1 MLAKGG
7 EIMAKRIGVLTAG
20 GDAPGLNVCLK
31 AIVYS
36 AIDRGFEVIGI
47 RKGWEGL
54 LRYDPNDPDTHA
66 ANAMIM
72 TKSRTRDI
80 DRTSGSF
87 LHSSRL
93 DPSEV
98 SPQALPS
105 FLQHLR
111 QDDEAVNTTAHIK
124 QALERLQVETLV
136 VLGDNAALNYAGRLS
151 RDGVP
156 LIGVPKTVHNDVTG
170 SDYSLGFSTA
180 LGRGVRFVHEVRAMA
195 GSREEIAVVEILG
208 RTTGLV
214 TLMTALLSSSD
225 RALIPEVSFDP
236 ERLAKMLLEDQKS
249 NPNNYAILTMSEAAT
264 VAPEKA
270 LKYVPEMSRLE
281 KQSLA
286 ALMLAAK
293 TEEEGEGYT
302 VEMGARVSGTGP
314 MVTEIL
320 ENLTGQRFMF
330 QPLSLLIRTAV
341 PDGQDL
347 IGALNFA
354 LMAVN
359 LAAAGKTGRLTAYR
373 QQENYID
380 LPIETVFEPGGNI
393 DVAEHY
399 DAAAYTAQPSIM
411 WASRI

>member
-1 MLAKGG
+1 
-7 EIMAKRIGVLTAG
+7 MAKRIGVLTAG

-31 AIVYS
+31 AIVYN

-54 LRYDPNDPDTHA
+54 LHYDPKNPDTHA

-72 TKSRTRDI
+72 TKSRVRDI
-80 DRTSGSF
+80 DRMSGSF

-93 DPSEV
+93 NPREV
-98 SPQALPS
+98 GPKALPS
-105 FLQHLR
+105 FLEHRIEGDQPVDTTDHIQRAFEEL
-111 QDDEAVNTTAHIK
+111 DLEA
-124 QALERLQVETLV
+124 LV
-136 VLGDNAALNYAGRLS
+136 VLGDNDALHYAAHLS
-151 RDGVP
+151 GKGVP
-156 LIGVPKTVHNDVTG
+156 LVGVPKTVHNDVNG
-170 SDYSLGFSTA
+170 SDYSVGFSTA

-195 GSREEIAVVEILG
+195 GSREEIAVVEVLG
-208 RTTGLV
+208 RSTGLV
-214 TLMTALLSSSD
+214 TLMTAFLAGSD

-236 ERLAKMLLEDQKS
+236 ERLASLLVEDQKA

-270 LKYVPEMSRLE
+270 LNYVPELNRLA
-281 KQSLA
+281 KQSLSA
-286 ALMLAAK
+286 YMLAAK
-293 TEEEGEGYT
+293 TSEEGGGYT
-302 VEMGARVSGTGP
+302 VAIGSRVSGTGA

-320 ENLTGQRFMF
+320 ENMTGQRFIF
-330 QPLSLLIRTAV
+330 QPLSLLIRTAI

-347 IGALNFA
+347 IGAVNFA
-354 LMAVN
+354 IMAVN
-359 LAAAGKTGRLTAYR
+359 LVAAGKTGRLTAYR
-373 QQENYID
+373 QHENYID

-399 DAAAYTAQPSIM
+399 DATAYSPKPSIM

>member
-1 MLAKGG
+1 
-7 EIMAKRIGVLTAG
+7 MAKRIGILTAG

-31 AIVYS
+31 TMVYS
-36 AIDRGFEVIGI
+36 AVDQGYEVVGI
-47 RKGWEGL
+47 RMGWEGL
-54 LRYDPNDPDTHA
+54 LNYDPTNPDTHA

-72 TKSRTRDI
+72 TKSRVRDI

-93 DPSEV
+93 DPHEV
-98 SPQALPS
+98 DPKALPP
-105 FLQHLR
+105 FLEHLGR
-111 QDDEAVNTTAHIK
+111 GDGPVDATDHIK
-124 QALERLQVETLV
+124 QAVEKLGIEALV
-136 VLGDNAALNYAGRLS
+136 VLGDNAALNYAARLS
-151 RDGVP
+151 GEGVP
-156 LIGVPKTVHNDVTG
+156 LVAVPKTVHNDVNG

-208 RTTGLV
+208 RSTGLV
-214 TLMTALLSSSD
+214 TLLTALLAGSD
-225 RALIPEVSFDP
+225 RALIPEVPFAP
-236 ERLAKMLLEDQKS
+236 ERLASLLVEDKKT

-264 VAPEKA
+264 IAPEIA
-270 LKYVPEMSRLE
+270 LDYVPELRRLE

-286 ALMLAAK
+286 AHMLAAK
-293 TEEEGEGYT
+293 TEDEQECYT
-302 VEMGARVSGTGP
+302 VQIGSRVSGSGA

-330 QPLSLLIRTAV
+330 QPLSLLIRTAI

-347 IGALNFA
+347 IGAVNFA
-354 LMAVN
+354 IMAIN
-359 LAAAGKTGRLTAYR
+359 LVATGKTGQLTAYR
-373 QQENYID
+373 QLENYVA
-380 LPIETVFEPGGNI
+380 LPIETVLEPGGNI

-399 DAAAYTAQPSIM
+399 DATKYVPKPTIM